1 MLFTQHGAFRCG
13 SSEWLDACLPSFLC
27 GWRANCGQSGK
38 APVWR
43 CQAAAANMTA
53 AREPRSTSRRS
64 IMKIV
69 VIGSKVVRNLRE
81 RGHTVVVAS
90 FAPGVNTIT
99 GEGLDVFY
107 AWRDQAQVVK

>member
-1 MLFTQHGAFRCG
+1 
-13 SSEWLDACLPSFLC
+13 
-27 GWRANCGQSGK
+27 
-38 APVWR
+38 
-43 CQAAAANMTA
+43 
-53 AREPRSTSRRS
+53 
-64 IMKIV
+64 MKIV